1 MFIGSSQVKK
11 KKIGNI
17 FQKEWSYELFGDIN
31 WQQRIQ
37 MIEDLHSISD
47 SFPTIHHTIDLANKK
62 LIQTSSYVWKV
73 KGVYSQ
79 NILASKFDLFCEHVS
94 MMHEKGYIHGDILV
108 KNIIFNGTDYVLV
121 DHEPS
126 LSIKI
131 ADKLTLIATK
141 PWIAIEDFLENKIS
155 QKTDLLCLEATRYK
169 LFDKPF
175 YHKFRAL
182 QLNKLVLHIRDN

>member
-1 MFIGSSQVKK
+1 MFNGSSQVKK

-31 WQQRIQ
+31 WQQRIL
-37 MIEDLHSISD
+37 MIEDLHSISN
-47 SFPTIHHTIDLANKK
+47 SFPTIHHALDLANKK
-62 LIQTSSYVWKV
+62 LIQSSSYVWKD

-79 NILASKFDLFCEHVS
+79 KILASKFDLFCDRIT
-94 MMHEKGYIHGDILV
+94 MMHEMGYIHGDILV
-108 KNIIFNGTDYVLV
+108 KNIIFNGSDYVLV

-126 LSIKI
+126 LSINI

-141 PWIAIEDFLENKIS
+141 PWISIDDFLENKIT

-169 LFDKPF
+169 LFDKLF
-175 YHKFRAL
+175 YRKFRAL
-182 QLNKLVLHIRDN
+182 QLNKFVLNIRDN